1 MITRP
6 FSILFLPRWQ
16 KYIESKKNF
25 SAVKQKMKLKSSLIF
40 HIILFGSLVIFN
52 LYLQNYFAVCLNSFF
67 LILFCFLD
75 FYMNFQRNKLE
86 AKLQRIKS
94 IKKILQK
101 PVIQKDENCVIFN
114 FLIPSEK
121 LKKEIEKI

>member
-1 MITRP
+1 
-6 FSILFLPRWQ
+6 
-16 KYIESKKNF
+16 
-25 SAVKQKMKLKSSLIF
+25 
-40 HIILFGSLVIFN
+40 
-52 LYLQNYFAVCLNSFF
+52 
-67 LILFCFLD
+67 
-75 FYMNFQRNKLE
+75 MNFQRNKLE

-121 LKKEIEKI
+121 LKKEIENI